1 MCAEL
6 VHAAVL
12 SGRPARPELRPA
24 YLQVA
29 EPQPRGSLVCC
40 VLLMRRLGPRM
51 NRTTATQVS
60 EPAGKTLGAQPVTLS
75 QPTHSPPATPHS
87 RKALPSVLQP
97 SSLHGHS
104 SADFYEQRTGSL
116 LGQQWET
123 RGPCSSPRAPR
134 PGGEEPFVRGHR
146 PLQRR
151 AVRDRSSQGPLR
163 SRDSGPGSTWQDSL
177 EEENTG
183 VIQVTEVK
191 DSDKGE
197 RSRRR
202 ADSEAPVTGT
212 CSPRLRN

>member
-1 MCAEL
+1 MRRARSRSCPQWAPCP
-6 VHAAVL
+6 
-12 SGRPARPELRPA
+12 SGAPPSISAGGRASASR
-24 YLQVA
+24 
-29 EPQPRGSLVCC
+29 EPCLLCPPHEATGPSDESDHSHPGVRTCREDARGSARNLI
-40 VLLMRRLGPRM
+40 
-51 NRTTATQVS
+51 ATRS
-60 EPAGKTLGAQPVTLS
+60 LTPAI
-75 QPTHSPPATPHS
+75 PHS